1 MTFKTRNQCEVYV
14 FQHIRDGTL
23 KGAHTRKELAE
34 MVRILEP
41 YLVKQSSYACRSMC
55 KQRICDHLEFTVK
68 LHRPD
73 REYLNL
79 VREKLKKGAI
89 KL

>member
-1 MTFKTRNQCEVYV
+1 MTFKTRNQCEEYV
-14 FQHIRDGTL
+14 LLNINNGTL
-23 KGAHTRKELAE
+23 KEAHTRKELAE
-34 MVRILEP
+34 MLRVLEP
-41 YLVKQSSYACRSMC
+41 YLVKQSPYTCRSMC